1 LGLSVRDML
10 SGGSAE
16 MAVHDVYVQPV
27 GAVFN
32 DLRSKGVLYERVTI
46 LQSRWRLAKSAGGGE
61 LAGVV
66 FFRMRGILPARME
79 GAILAVNP
87 MLL

>member
-1 LGLSVRDML
+1 V
-10 SGGSAE
+10 GGGGAE

-27 GAVFN
+27 CAVFN
-32 DLRSKGVLYERVTI
+32 DLQSKGVLYERVTI

-61 LAGVV
+61 LAGIV
-66 FFRMRGILPARME
+66 FRVRGILPARME

-87 MLL
+87 MLLYQRR